1 MRQILR
7 GEIKRLHKEIKC
19 TTILVTHDQMEA
31 LSLAD
36 HIAIMK
42 LGVLQQY
49 GTPDEIY
56 NDPVNIFVAD
66 FIGEPPMNLLPVTVQ
81 KADGGFCFLL
91 LDGTRIKAPAKFH
104 SILED
109 GQQYTMGIRPTSI
122 MIADEKDYDAQFT
135 VDVFE
140 NLGDERIISIRIL
153 EDFLTIVIED
163 MLVFQKGSRIY
174 VKMKEDLLY
183 LFDRETGER
192 VREQGQRNGG

>member
-1 MRQILR
+1 
-7 GEIKRLHKEIKC
+7 
-19 TTILVTHDQMEA
+19 
-31 LSLAD
+31 
-36 HIAIMK
+36 
-42 LGVLQQY
+42 
-49 GTPDEIY
+49 
-56 NDPVNIFVAD
+56 
-66 FIGEPPMNLLPVTVQ
+66 
-81 KADGGFCFLL
+81 
-91 LDGTRIKAPAKFH
+91 
-104 SILED
+104 
-109 GQQYTMGIRPTSI
+109 